1 MLKSLVNELANP
13 RGKVT
18 GRPITVKPEADEKFH
33 RMHRG
38 NRENRAVDIA
48 EQNLTPNAVVDQR
61 MSMNPELHP
70 SDYLQED
77 EEEDLQIPSEEA
89 YGQNISDATP
99 NFGTRSNPFG
109 QPEEK
114 TPSMMEMRRNRF
126 IQNPPQGPLALQD
139 LRQFPE
145 NPVNPFKLKS
155 SPFEFAWTMLKEDV
169 NYLHDAVESIQRIFG
184 VNDDEA
190 IRMVEQMHRH
200 QLGEAGI
207 PQAKIDREFSE
218 DTPMGA
224 SNYLNNQFAKP
235 MSLELN
241 EMREGMDNS
250 TQYQKYKDRNSR
262 KIGERT
268 SKEAITNRPRSSPR
282 VPQMSEEASYAN
294 ISVPRESPIHGIEPF
309 GEDEPMGGTLPEPRR
324 MSPLG
329 ESPMPQRSEDPPN
342 PFKQDSPTSER
353 LKEMV
358 GQMNMPP
365 KKPLELEGAG
375 ERAPIEFPQNL
386 PMSQGPSRQQR
397 RGMPGAGVSVK
408 RPGFRGPPMPIGDDP
423 MNDEEKLPVK
433 EKRNF
438 NPQFQQKNINTPEGT
453 LDVARRMFGAGPPNL
468 DDRMRR
474 FFNEKR
480 KTVLNEDVEGY
491 PYSHPADG
499 D

>member
-1 MLKSLVNELANP
+1 MRGNMFDDSFEVLKSLANELANVTPKTKTGAP
-13 RGKVT
+13 RRVNPSSAE
-18 GRPITVKPEADEKFH
+18 RFH
-33 RMHRG
+33 ERLDNDKYFMA
-38 NRENRAVDIA
+38 NDMA
-48 EQNLTPNAVVDQR
+48 EENLTPNAVVDQR
-61 MSMNPELHP
+61 MSMNPKPHP
-70 SDYLQED
+70 SDLIEQ
-77 EEEDLQIPSEEA
+77 EEDRNVHPSVQI
-89 YGQNISDATP
+89 GHTISDAQSAQR
-99 NFGTRSNPFG
+99 NRSDNQFGTPL
-109 QPEEK
+109 
-114 TPSMMEMRRNRF
+114 
-126 IQNPPQGPLALQD
+126 PQGPQIYD
-139 LRQFPE
+139 ETMPMRDWPKFGTPYY
-145 NPVNPFKLKS
+145 KKS

-184 VNDDEA
+184 VSDDEA

-282 VPQMSEEASYAN
+282 VPQMDEESSYAN
-294 ISVPRESPIHGIEPF
+294 ISIPRESPIHGIEPF

-423 MNDEEKLPVK
+423 MNDEGQIAVK

-438 NPQFQQKNINTPEGT
+438 NPLPQEKNINTPEGT

-468 DDRMRR
+468 DDRLRR

-491 PYSHPADG
+491 PYNHPADG

>member
-1 MLKSLVNELANP
+1 
-13 RGKVT
+13 
-18 GRPITVKPEADEKFH
+18 
-33 RMHRG
+33 
-38 NRENRAVDIA
+38 
-48 EQNLTPNAVVDQR
+48 
-61 MSMNPELHP
+61 MN
-70 SDYLQED
+70 
-77 EEEDLQIPSEEA
+77 
-89 YGQNISDATP
+89 
-99 NFGTRSNPFG
+99 
-109 QPEEK
+109 
-114 TPSMMEMRRNRF
+114 
-126 IQNPPQGPLALQD
+126 
-139 LRQFPE
+139 
-145 NPVNPFKLKS
+145 
-155 SPFEFAWTMLKEDV
+155 SPFDFAWTMLKGDADW
-169 NYLHDAVESIQRIFG
+169 YLNSIDAVQDMFG
-184 VNDDEA
+184 VDREKA
-190 IRMVEQMHRH
+190 AEMVEQIHRN
-200 QLGEAGI
+200 QLGRAGI
-207 PQAKIDREFSE
+207 PQDKINAEFNPEGRGYSDYFNE
-218 DTPMGA
+218 NFTLPIQNALRSA
-224 SNYLNNQFAKP
+224 S
-235 MSLELN
+235 S
-241 EMREGMDNS
+241 GMDAAA
-250 TQYQKYKDRNSR
+250 QKQRGMDEKSR

-294 ISVPRESPIHGIEPF
+294 ISIPRESPIHGIEPF

-342 PFKQDSPTSER
+342 PFKQESPTSER

-491 PYSHPADG
+491 PYDHPLDSPSE
-499 D
+499 